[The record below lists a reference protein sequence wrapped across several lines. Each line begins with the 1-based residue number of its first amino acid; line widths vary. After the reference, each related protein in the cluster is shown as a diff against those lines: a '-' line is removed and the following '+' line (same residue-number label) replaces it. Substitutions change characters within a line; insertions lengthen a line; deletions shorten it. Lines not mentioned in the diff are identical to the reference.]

1 MGPFEG
7 PPTLNAP
14 GFAGGYLPCELL
26 CEVQQRN
33 RASEGKSPLP
43 WQKRCRG
50 DNPQGAFFASRLRTS
65 RTTLSDRA
73 KLDVTLLY
81 DRAESQLEGRIRPER
96 GQCRWVQKSSRPC
109 ENSARSARTAPRAR
123 GRFDSEWISGFRL
136 CGASYRVWSVYW
148 RRPGARGNC
157 PPPGGERGRHCLDA
171 HDVERT
177 AQIVDERR
185 QTEFGAH
192 LFEAARQERALV
204 HPLFDRAERVFD
216 RLAAAVENYGLDLRR
231 AAMRSSASSCSRRE
245 TAR

>member
-1 MGPFEG
+1 MPAAGLQPEPQKKEAALPSGPSLG
-7 PPTLNAP
+7 RKRP
-14 GFAGGYLPCELL
+14 
-26 CEVQQRN
+26 R
-33 RASEGKSPLP
+33 RAYGDKRRATYICCAAQKGKGKSPLP

-81 DRAESQLEGRIRPER
+81 DRAESQLEGRIRPGARSVPVGAEIKQTVRKLCAIGANSPAGARAVRFGMDFRISALR
-96 GQCRWVQKSSRPC
+96 GQLSRL
-109 ENSARSARTAPRAR
+109 ERLLEAP
-123 GRFDSEWISGFRL
+123 G
-136 CGASYRVWSVYW
+136 
-148 RRPGARGNC
+148 GARQL

-216 RLAAAVENYGLDLRR
+216 RLAAAVEN
-231 AAMRSSASSCSRRE
+231 STAS
-245 TAR
+245 T